1 MLAFAHI
8 PLEDIAE
15 HLRLAVL
22 LLIVLGCFSLCRLAD
37 CVYACLCVCVCVS
50 LTNKHALYKKN
61 TFQNVVIAV
70 LLCVKLETLTV
81 KAF

>member
-8 PLEDIAE
+8 PLEDIAGY
-15 HLRLAVL
+15 LRLAVL
-22 LLIVLGCFSLCRLAD
+22 LLIVCGCFCLCRLAD
-37 CVYACLCVCVCVS
+37 CVCMCVYVCVCEN
-50 LTNKHALYKKN
+50 LKHALYKKN